1 MALGDP
7 RRHRFGPVGRFP
19 DGRFSGSQQPPPV
32 DGGRSGSALRL
43 IILSA
48 SSKLWAEASEGPAA
62 VRKKCEAAA
71 VKSIV
76 LTARLLISLFGITLV
91 ALGILFW
98 TGHALSL
105 LQLHT
110 MIGGLF
116 VICLWV
122 LAVVGF
128 LVPGSRAFALIV
140 LIWSLIV
147 PALGVT
153 QLRLMP
159 GSDHWVI
166 QTLHLLVGLIAMGL
180 GHALA
185 RRIGRG
191 PAAAAGIPESA

>member
-1 MALGDP
+1 
-7 RRHRFGPVGRFP
+7 
-19 DGRFSGSQQPPPV
+19 
-32 DGGRSGSALRL
+32 
-43 IILSA
+43 
-48 SSKLWAEASEGPAA
+48 
-62 VRKKCEAAA
+62 

-91 ALGILFW
+91 VLGILFW

-116 VICLWV
+116 VICMWV

-128 LVPGSRAFALIV
+128 LVPGSRAFALVV
-140 LIWSLIV
+140 LVWSLIV

-159 GSDHWVI
+159 GADHWVI

-185 RRIGRG
+185 RRIGRR
-191 PAAAAGIPESA
+191 PAATAGIPESA

>member
-1 MALGDP
+1 
-7 RRHRFGPVGRFP
+7 
-19 DGRFSGSQQPPPV
+19 
-32 DGGRSGSALRL
+32 
-43 IILSA
+43 
-48 SSKLWAEASEGPAA
+48 LWAEASEGPAA

-76 LTARLLISLFGITLV
+76 LTARLLISLFGITLLV
-91 ALGILFW
+91 LGILFW

-105 LQLHT
+105 LQLHM

-159 GSDHWVI
+159 GADHWVI

-191 PAAAAGIPESA
+191 PAATAGIPESA

>member
-1 MALGDP
+1 
-7 RRHRFGPVGRFP
+7 
-19 DGRFSGSQQPPPV
+19 
-32 DGGRSGSALRL
+32 
-43 IILSA
+43 
-48 SSKLWAEASEGPAA
+48 
-62 VRKKCEAAA
+62 

-91 ALGILFW
+91 VLGILFW

-110 MIGGLF
+110 MVGGLF

-128 LVPGSRAFALIV
+128 LVPGSRTLALIL

-147 PALGVT
+147 PALGVA

-159 GSDHWVI
+159 GADHWLI
-166 QTLHLLVGLIAMGL
+166 QALHLLVGLIAMGL

-185 RRIGRG
+185 RRIARG
-191 PAAAAGIPESA
+191 PAAAAGVPESA

>member
-1 MALGDP
+1 
-7 RRHRFGPVGRFP
+7 
-19 DGRFSGSQQPPPV
+19 
-32 DGGRSGSALRL
+32 
-43 IILSA
+43 
-48 SSKLWAEASEGPAA
+48 
-62 VRKKCEAAA
+62 
-71 VKSIV
+71 VKYIV
-76 LTARLLISLFGITLV
+76 LIARSLISLFGIALV
-91 ALGILFW
+91 VLGILFW

-105 LQLHT
+105 LSLHT
-110 MIGGLF
+110 ALGGLF

-128 LVPGSRAFALIV
+128 LVPGSRALALIV

-159 GSDHWVI
+159 GADHWVI

-185 RRIGRG
+185 RRIGRR
-191 PAAAAGIPESA
+191 PAATAGIPESA